1 MKIFLAIGLVV
12 IVAVIATAVASLAQ
26 GMVDLNTAGSSQL
39 EKLYRVSPK
48 IALKIIAEREKN
60 GPYASLEDVAV
71 RIKEVGPKTIAK
83 WEGMAV
89 VIPPGAE

>member
-1 MKIFLAIGLVV
+1 MKMLLAVGLIM
-12 IVAVIATAVASLAQ
+12 IVAVIATAVTSLAQ
-26 GMVDLNTAGSSQL
+26 GLVDLNTAGSSQL

-48 IALKIIAEREKN
+48 IASKIIMEREKS

-71 RIKEVGPKTIAK
+71 RIKEIGPKMIAK

-89 VIPPGAE
+89 VIHPAAN